1 MDLNFLAE
9 PEAWISLVTLTVLEV
24 VLGIDNII
32 FISILAGK
40 LPREQQ
46 DRGRL
51 VGLSFALIT
60 RILLLCSIFW
70 LTKLTGELLRF
81 HGRAFSGRDLVLI
94 LGGLFLIGK
103 SVHEIHNSM
112 EGEEEDGIARK
123 PAGFVSVIIQ
133 IVLIDIVFSLDS
145 VITAVGLAS
154 QIAIMIAAVVIAM
167 ILMMVA
173 SGAISTFVNSRPTI
187 KMLALAFLLL
197 IGVVLVADGFGH
209 HVEKGYVYFAMAFSF
224 VVEMLNLKMR
234 AKRKAKRLAAAGAAP
249 KPEPA
254 RDPSLT

>member
-1 MDLNFLAE
+1 MVQVFHLLADHAN
-9 PEAWISLVTLTVLEV
+9 PSAVY
-24 VLGIDNII
+24 N
-32 FISILAGK
+32 
-40 LPREQQ
+40 
-46 DRGRL
+46 
-51 VGLSFALIT
+51 
-60 RILLLCSIFW
+60 SIFW

-81 HGRAFSGRDLVLI
+81 HGRGFSGRDLVLI
-94 LGGLFLIGK
+94 LGGVFLIGK

-112 EGEEEDGIARK
+112 EGEEEDGAREK
-123 PAGFVSVIIQ
+123 AYRRDLPGVIIQ
-133 IVLIDIVFSLDS
+133 IALIDIVFSLDS

-197 IGVVLVADGFGH
+197 IGVVLVADGFGR

-224 VVEMLNLKMR
+224 LVEMLNLKMR
-234 AKRKAKRLAAAGAAP
+234 AKRKAKRLAAEEAAAGAA
-249 KPEPA
+249 K
-254 RDPSLT
+254 DPSRHVRGEKISGRQS